1 MCKVYEKLIREY
13 ILDGIE
19 AVLSDKQHGFM
30 RGRSC
35 LSNLLETMDAVND
48 LLAEGGCADILYFDF
63 SKAFDSV
70 PHHRLLVKLKN
81 FGIPDDILGII
92 ENFLAGRSMRVK
104 VGDKYSEIKYIF
116 SGVPQGSVLGPLL
129 FILFVNDL
137 PEGIKSIFKLFAD
150 DVKMIV
156 NPFNNLIDDLQF
168 LELWEAHWCLK
179 FNIDKCMVMQI
190 GSCNPKNQYLFG
202 GVPLRCV
209 DSEKDLGVTFNTS
222 FNFKDHVRNSIAKAN
237 RTIAWVTRSI
247 ISREPSVML
256 GLYKSLIKPH
266 IEYCS
271 QAWAPMAR
279 HGNWSLILE
288 LEGVQRSFTRMID
301 GVGLLTYRDRLDKL
315 KLTTLLE
322 RRVHGDLI
330 EMFKIQEGFVSYGFD
345 LFGRAGRTVADR
357 SKPHRFTTNET
368 DFFAQRVLCYWNSL
382 PALVKASESV
392 TSFKSRLD
400 ERPFGLVDIKPISLA
415 ITGSCHMIFLIEL
428 MFL

>member
-1 MCKVYEKLIREY
+1 MVHPESVAKILGSLDINKAMGPDSVHPRLLRYLSEDGSFVDAVVLLLSACASERCIPEIWKTATVVALHKKGSVHNPNEYRPVSLTCIMCKVYEKLIREY

-19 AVLSDKQHGFM
+19 AVLSSKQHGFM

-81 FGIPDDILGII
+81 FGIPDDILGIV

-104 VGDKYSEIKYIF
+104 VGDEYSEIKYIL

-129 FILFVNDL
+129 FLLFVNDL
-137 PEGIKSIFKLFAD
+137 PEGIKSIIKLFAD

-156 NPFNNLIDDLQF
+156 NPFNNLIADLQL
-168 LELWEAHWCLK
+168 LELWEAQWCLK
-179 FNIDKCMVMQI
+179 FNVDKCMVMQV
-190 GSCNPKNQYLFG
+190 GTCNPKNQYLFG

-222 FNFKDHVRNSIAKAN
+222 FNFEDHVRNSIAKAN
-237 RTIAWVTRSI
+237 GTIAWLTRSM

-271 QAWAPMAR
+271 
-279 HGNWSLILE
+279 
-288 LEGVQRSFTRMID
+288 
-301 GVGLLTYRDRLDKL
+301 
-315 KLTTLLE
+315 
-322 RRVHGDLI
+322 
-330 EMFKIQEGFVSYGFD
+330 
-345 LFGRAGRTVADR
+345 
-357 SKPHRFTTNET
+357 
-368 DFFAQRVLCYWNSL
+368 
-382 PALVKASESV
+382 
-392 TSFKSRLD
+392 
-400 ERPFGLVDIKPISLA
+400 
-415 ITGSCHMIFLIEL
+415 
-428 MFL
+428 